1 MIPQTIKRVAVDAD
15 RMKTLAKSKKQDE
28 GRATDL
34 IPAQHVVPKW
44 LMQQDHGM
52 AVKPTT
58 KTLTAVKAAELV
70 ENVEGDSLRLDYI
83 TELDDGA
90 AEALAKFE
98 ERELD
103 LNSLRTLSD
112 KSVEA
117 LAQFEGDH
125 LSLKAPMTLSDK
137 AAEALAKFKGD
148 LYWLHD
154 KNDELKTQ
162 VNRFRK

>member
-1 MIPQTIKRVAVDAD
+1 MVKNKKKSALEEIMEDGELRKNIKEDN
-15 RMKTLAKSKKQDE
+15 
-28 GRATDL
+28 
-34 IPAQHVVPKW
+34 
-44 LMQQDHGM
+44 GM

-90 AEALAKFE
+90 AEALAKF
-98 ERELD
+98 
-103 LNSLRTLSD
+103 
-112 KSVEA
+112 
-117 LAQFEGDH
+117 
-125 LSLKAPMTLSDK
+125 
-137 AAEALAKFKGD
+137 KGD

>member
-1 MIPQTIKRVAVDAD
+1 MTSTKRVHTAMNTKEDN
-15 RMKTLAKSKKQDE
+15 
-28 GRATDL
+28 
-34 IPAQHVVPKW
+34 
-44 LMQQDHGM
+44 GM

-58 KTLTAVKAAELV
+58 KTLTAEKAVELV

-117 LAQFEGDH
+117 LA
-125 LSLKAPMTLSDK
+125 
-137 AAEALAKFKGD
+137 KFKGD

-154 KNDELKTQ
+154 ENDELKTQ